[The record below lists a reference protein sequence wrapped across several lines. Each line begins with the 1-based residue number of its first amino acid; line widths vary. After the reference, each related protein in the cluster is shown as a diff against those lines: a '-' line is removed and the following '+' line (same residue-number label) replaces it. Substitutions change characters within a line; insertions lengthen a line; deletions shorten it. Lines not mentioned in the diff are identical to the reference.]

1 MEKDRILLLFH
12 TCRGKQG
19 RIVMF
24 NVICSK
30 MLRVFKENQKKLF
43 GLSLLY
49 LLMSVLIMILSGA
62 VPILGICIVLVI
74 AAGMKLTFLSAYQ
87 KKSVSPEMLF
97 AGFESLKHVSTGMLW
112 MFFNVAVWLLIP
124 VIGIFFAV
132 IKAYEYRFV
141 PYILLTRPEIR
152 PIDALEASA
161 NEANGFKK
169 NMFLAD
175 VVIIGVIAVAELIL
189 YAMSLI
195 PVVGVI
201 FAAAMIITSFIA
213 LLCIPF
219 LRGLISASFYS
230 EIYNKNI
237 KPSKHSVICPCCLA
251 KTDGDGM
258 YCSKCGE
265 RLVETGKTI

>member
-1 MEKDRILLLFH
+1 
-12 TCRGKQG
+12 
-19 RIVMF
+19 MF

-30 MLRVFKENQKKLF
+30 MLKVFKENQKKLF

-62 VPILGICIVLVI
+62 VPILGICIVLVM